1 MTWSVNDYVKELQ
14 QKGARPTGLQEKV
27 EQSLRQ
33 MFPPTTDGGMR
44 VSTPGVIVDCNRVI
58 LLWYLPGLIGPRR
71 RVNICI

>member
-1 MTWSVNDYVKELQ
+1 MTWSVHDYVKELQ

-33 MFPPTTDGGMR
+33 MFPPTDGGMI
-44 VSTPGVIVDCNRVI
+44 STPGVIVDCNGVI